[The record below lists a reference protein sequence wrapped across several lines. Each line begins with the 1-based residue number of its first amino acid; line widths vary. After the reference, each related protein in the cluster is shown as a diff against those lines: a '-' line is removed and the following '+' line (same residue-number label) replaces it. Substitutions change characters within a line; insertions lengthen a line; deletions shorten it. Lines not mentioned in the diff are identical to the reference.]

1 MSIIEEMNMIR
12 QNVKLIKQ
20 FSEIPEF
27 AVLKSLMHLEIS
39 NIDSKDEDKC
49 TEIIKSSEFY
59 IKMCEVFPSFSKE
72 FEALFIMVLRDF
84 DLGPLDFM
92 LNTMEGIANGSVTK
106 DKGEM
111 AIGEHLAEK
120 FIKLTSNPSKD
131 KKDKKDK
138 KYKKYKKPKK

>member
-1 MSIIEEMNMIR
+1 MSIVEEMNMIR

-20 FSEIPEF
+20 FIEIPEII
-27 AVLKSLMHLEIS
+27 ALKLSMNQQLSTI
-39 NIDSKDEDKC
+39 NSKDSDYEDKC
-49 TEIIKSSEFY
+49 YQIIKSSEYY
-59 IKMCEVFPSFSKE
+59 IKMCEFFPSFSKE

-92 LNTMEGIANGSVTK
+92 LDTMEGISNGSVTK

-120 FIKLTSNPSKD
+120 FIKSTDPG
-131 KKDKKDK
+131 KDK
-138 KYKKYKKPKK
+138 KYKKSKK

>member
-12 QNVKLIKQ
+12 QNVNLIKQ
-20 FSEIPEF
+20 FSEIPEI
-27 AVLKSLMHLEIS
+27 AVLKTSMHLELS
-39 NIDSKDEDKC
+39 NIDSKEDSYEDKC
-49 TEIIKSSEFY
+49 YEIIKGSDFY

-92 LNTMEGIANGSVTK
+92 LNTMEGIASGSVTK

-120 FIKLTSNPSKD
+120 FIKSTSNPSKN
-131 KKDKKDK
+131 KKSKKSK
-138 KYKKYKKPKK
+138 K